1 MTLDLLLTV
10 AAAYLIG
17 SIPVGLLIGKAHGID
32 IRTRGSGNI
41 GATNLGRALG
51 RAWGLTCFVLDVLK
65 GLLPVLAAGY
75 LFGWAGRSDL
85 TGTEIGQWLLI
96 GVLPVIGHVF
106 PVYLKFKGGKGVA
119 TGLGVVLGI
128 WPLLTVP
135 ALMAALTWLLFAG
148 ALRYVGLAS
157 VAAAVGLPLYYLV
170 IAEAAGWSLDDTWL
184 LPTGLGV
191 MALLIVFRHR
201 GNLIRLAR
209 GTEARLGE

>member
-1 MTLDLLLTV
+1 MSLPLLLSV

-17 SIPVGLLIGKAHGID
+17 SIPFGLLIGKAHGID

-41 GATNLGRALG
+41 GATNLGRQLG
-51 RAWGLTCFVLDVLK
+51 RTWGLACFTLDVLK
-65 GLLPVLAAGY
+65 GLLPVLGVGILY
-75 LFGWAGRSDL
+75 EWAGRPEL
-85 TGTEIGQWLLI
+85 TGTEIAQWLTI
-96 GVLPVIGHVF
+96 AVMPVVGHVF
-106 PVYLKFKGGKGVA
+106 PLYLKFRGGKGVA
-119 TGLGVVLGI
+119 TGLGVVLGF

-135 ALMAALTWLLFAG
+135 ALMAAATWLLFAG

-170 IAEAAGWSLDDTWL
+170 IAQAAGWSLADTWL
-184 LPTGLGV
+184 LPAGLGV
-191 MALLIVFRHR
+191 IALLIVIRHR